1 MRKVYVLVA
10 LTIFSAAMS
19 TRLPRKLTTDPP
31 CVGFSCNGK
40 LKNQNHFPF
49 PPCSQEC
56 PDREIQSQRRTG
68 SAAGGN
74 VFVTIVE
81 AQNLNDQDGKAT
93 PDAGIA
99 KWSDAY
105 VRVQVGIPGFWSTRE
120 TGRIGNENKHWLGK
134 KMSMGWHRSG
144 EALVLFQVLDYDTG
158 LELLDGGDDLL
169 GAGSFWLP
177 FCSSLAVEYNHSVC
191 DESGCFENDMPW
203 GLQRRKL
210 CREEAWIR
218 LNANASVRVVIEIVP
233 FQVHVVEGEDFLTTE
248 FIAYSTTSA
257 LDADGAVL
265 LQTKSHVSRSVNAQ
279 VALNAQV
286 GLYAELSINADAT
299 LTLCR
304 PTSCHRLPDWLREWE
319 YVVSIPIV
327 QEEQSLGYSCYQH
340 DFAPAVRDQYG
351 IIAQNMINLGW
362 PECEMDYFIVFEPH
376 FGTSA
381 KGHRW
386 QIRFECIALLVRLTQ
401 LGTPL
406 LIYMSGALRLLSMCK
421 FRLHRLGA
429 HMLTPEKEGGGS
441 TGATIITSLFQ
452 SDGISINNCEFRHNY
467 YWATRC
473 ALNMLAVPW
482 IVFWTC
488 GIIITMT
495 VRPPHLGL
503 FIMFV
508 GTAIQSL
515 GFALALWKL
524 ERWRLTRAILSAL
537 VCSVTCTFGFLF
549 VIVVFGPSLAND
561 NAEQE
566 IDFLSFA
573 TVFLALG
580 LIPFTLEV
588 MEFNADICRA
598 KSDLVRALTNAATII
613 ESKHPDGAKHDYWLM
628 KECYSASSSSPY
640 FDFVPDIAG
649 HLCGFSNCLNSREM
663 AAVRC
668 ALLRTAS
675 RLVLL
680 MLVVGAFMLTTKG
693 YLALVYALFFSLTD
707 TISSNLD
714 LDCARWSPS
723 KTVHLMIASRAIV
736 VLIDTRFWVLGISM
750 VYCVYGISLL
760 CNIVNKRLPYIDH
773 LEACSMIFL
782 ATRNKMPKVVHPPS
796 FDVASTP
803 ECALLVLTAALFVI
817 TSVAEYANPPGLS
830 LPLLR
835 FGDRAELPSR
845 VIPIVVWLFVAFAG
859 SIHGHVR
866 AAYLDT
872 QSLLM
877 GGAAMAYVI
886 TPSFNLPKILA
897 SLAYLCLIAVGL
909 LLWGATEA
917 PAALAVFALGPLCVI
932 ISLRAFSIWLA
943 NDCEVVIWPPA
954 TEDVPEVDDSESKL
968 AFEVLQ
974 AMMNKPQKGSGGV
987 KTLRTL
993 QMPHVVQVRN
1003 ENQHAECSPTVQ
1015 MPVLPP
1021 KSIIKQRAFSSRRL
1035 YSPPVDT
1042 LPQRRKVIETG
1053 LHACRVTKLKRS
1065 LSDDSHKRKES
1076 KSLPNLTLME
1086 ICTHCTGLICKSMT
1100 NETYAWQTA
1109 DQVWFQVP
1117 LWEAILTGCLLQ
1129 DEYITV
1135 TCVALVPL
1143 LVMVLGGLLSH
1154 IAYPP
1159 YVGHLLWTVNT
1170 FLFLTIS
1177 PIIKWFKTYKAE
1189 RNMIFA
1195 SLVGYLLFAGTLGW
1209 AYKAWLDGRIDV
1221 VEAMWLIDT
1230 LVLYPVGLY
1239 NLYQVIAW
1247 VDHGCKD
1254 PGSIWGNPELNES
1267 HNRKSNSG
1275 NFCVSPIFRRLYLG
1289 LVQIANYLLVFFM
1302 LAQIYLWSS
1311 PAMALACCF
1320 TLLWFAGASYFICKW
1335 AENAFYLPPNLLRS
1349 SDIAI
1354 RSVCIVLILCVVV
1367 FTGSSSILIL
1377 SVVFVLQLC
1386 KCIIKILD
1394 LVHLDTDRVYWFAPT
1409 LFPVYSYSAQNG
1421 ILVDETRLTV
1431 RCVLFC
1437 GIGVCWTAALA
1448 CFSQCISIGTTLFF
1462 FFISLFVS
1470 VSTNACSQVPLKM
1483 GVVASYP
1490 SSDIFVDAALA
1501 TLRRHEEDICAEA
1514 SKFEVRCDEW
1524 DGPEGQ
1530 HEVNSQGHSNSKT
1543 TESEPISTGHSDF
1556 RSSAQAIAMRIDV
1569 AEFALRLV
1577 TLGDEQQAVWRAD
1590 AIYTD
1595 RDALAE
1601 TCASRG
1607 PFGCIGSA
1615 AWMFR
1620 GLELK
1625 ILCNCLRD
1633 FDKEGQR
1640 VVARDTV
1647 EMEAMQAIIQ
1657 LIELDIS
1664 FRNHFAGELKALAH
1678 FHFLVITANDA
1689 HLTHKQITFRKFVS
1703 ESRFKLISNGILPP
1717 SKVLQAPDSTML
1729 NMRLAA
1735 SWLQSLSQDQRERF
1749 YLLQDNF
1756 TVEQIDHELKV
1767 DQQDREEIVA
1777 ARALS
1782 QMRAYTEQ
1790 ENAAKSMSAC
1800 LVRRSR
1806 RTSNWLESLRPEDQ
1820 NRFVTVLQREWESNM
1835 HPAIET
1841 GDEPMRKSYELHVL
1855 LNNEETVGNCRERL
1869 AELEAGESDC
1879 FPSRARKGTLQFIDP
1894 EFQPSASTLGPCFG
1908 ANFVGTW
1915 NHALSV
1921 NPHAVLFA
1929 EGGEPDDVRPG
1940 VCVNDNWLIAVLAML
1955 STVGVKNDADAGAQI
1970 KKLFINMIDL
1980 EGSIVYDSAVGAFGL
1995 QLFANGQWEAVV
2007 VDDALPMLG
2016 DGSGGSGIDALV
2028 ALDAFGR
2035 ERNSFQ
2041 YPDCVDQNLK
2051 LDVAASLDAILLETY
2066 KERYKDCAGFAIAHV
2081 SEMAELWLSL
2091 LEKGVA
2097 KYYGSYGAIE
2107 SGFVHQGLELF
2118 TGNRAECLHIAQA
2131 SRGFGKRALWG
2142 NLLRSHQSDYILGA
2156 GAIPAEHAAL
2166 SLHLSGL
2173 MFGATYTIYDIIDV
2187 FPERHKLI
2195 KLRNPAGHR
2204 DIFRGAWSHSST
2216 LWTKRLRNKLFHGL
2230 EPHTFWMSFDEFCS
2244 VFRCIFICHYYSE
2257 NALCWKRK
2265 CLSGEWSCGYPDN
2278 RENTAPGL
2286 PSRHNPCCEVERNPQ
2301 YSVVIHRPTTLRVSV
2316 KQVHTKGHAAMLP
2329 VASYICR
2336 ATRRDHRRV
2345 NRITKLEKN
2354 NLISSTGRARRERV
2368 IETCVDCLDR
2378 GVYVILVG
2386 AFQAEME
2393 GHFTLSVIS
2402 NNEVL
2407 IAQIWPPTWRS
2418 QNRQVTVEQKRSG
2431 HV

>member
-1 MRKVYVLVA
+1 M
-10 LTIFSAAMS
+10 
-19 TRLPRKLTTDPP
+19 
-31 CVGFSCNGK
+31 
-40 LKNQNHFPF
+40 
-49 PPCSQEC
+49 
-56 PDREIQSQRRTG
+56 
-68 SAAGGN
+68 
-74 VFVTIVE
+74 TIVE
-81 AQNLNDQDGKAT
+81 AQNLNDRDGKTT

-120 TGRIGNENKHWLGK
+120 TSRIGNENKYWLGK
-134 KMSMGWHRSG
+134 KLSMGWHRSG

-158 LELLDGGDDLL
+158 LELVDGGDDLL

-191 DESGCFENDMPW
+191 DERGCVENDMPW
-203 GLQRRKL
+203 VLQRRKL

-218 LNANASVRVVIEIVP
+218 LSANASAAIRVIIEIVP
-233 FQVHVVEGEDFLTTE
+233 FQVHVVEGEDRLSTTL
-248 FIAYSTTSA
+248 FVNQRNGGRLNSTTSP
-257 LDADGAVL
+257 LDAGGALL
-265 LQTKSHVSRSVNAQ
+265 LQTTSHVSPSINAQ
-279 VALNAQV
+279 LALNGQLAI
-286 GLYAELSINADAT
+286 YAELSINAEAT

-319 YVVSIPIV
+319 YVLSIPIM
-327 QEEQSLGYSCYQH
+327 QEEQSLGYSCCQH
-340 DFAPAVRDQYG
+340 DFDPAARDQYG
-351 IIAQNMINLGW
+351 IITQNIINLGW
-362 PECEMDYFIVFEPH
+362 PECEMDYFVIFEPH
-376 FGTSA
+376 FGTGA

-386 QIRFECIALLVRLTQ
+386 QNRFKRIALLVRLIQ

-406 LIYMSGALRLLSMCK
+406 LIYLSGALRLLSKCK

-429 HMLTPEKEGGGS
+429 HMLTPKKEGGRF
-441 TGATIITSLFQ
+441 TGVAISTSLFQ
-452 SDGISINNCEFRHNY
+452 SEGISMNNGEFRHNY

-482 IVFWTC
+482 IVFWTS

-495 VRPPHLGL
+495 VRPPHVGI
-503 FIMFV
+503 FIILI

-515 GFALALWKL
+515 AFALALWKL
-524 ERWRLTRAILSAL
+524 ERWRLTRSSLNAL
-537 VCSVTCTFGFLF
+537 VCSMTCSFCFLI
-549 VIVVFGPSLAND
+549 VIVVFGPSLASYD
-561 NAEQE
+561 NYVKQK

-573 TVFLALG
+573 TVLLTLG

-598 KSDLVRALTNAATII
+598 KSALVRALKYAATLIK
-613 ESKHPDGAKHDYWLM
+613 SKHPDGVNQDYWLM

-668 ALLRTAS
+668 ALLRTVS
-675 RLVLL
+675 RLVFLV
-680 MLVVGAFMLTTKG
+680 LVVGAFMLTPKG
-693 YLALVYALFFSLTD
+693 YLALVYTLFLSLTD
-707 TISSNLD
+707 AVHSNLN
-714 LDCARWSPS
+714 LNCACWSPS
-723 KTVHLMIASRAIV
+723 KTVYLMIASRAIV
-736 VLIDTRFWVLGISM
+736 VLIDTRFWILGLSM

-782 ATRNKMPKVVHPPS
+782 ATRSKKQKVVYSPS

-803 ECALLVLTAALFVI
+803 EGALLVLTATLFVI
-817 TSVAEYANPPGLS
+817 TLVAEYANPSGLS
-830 LPLLR
+830 LPHMR
-835 FGDRAELPSR
+835 FSNHAELPTR

-859 SIHGHVR
+859 SVHGYIR

-877 GGAAMAYVI
+877 GGAAMAYVV

-897 SLAYLCLIAVGL
+897 SLAYLCLIAMGL
-909 LLWGATEA
+909 LLWGASEA
-917 PAALAVFALGPLCVI
+917 PAALAVCAIGPLCA
-932 ISLRAFSIWLA
+932 ISFVRTFSIWLA
-943 NDCEVVIWPPA
+943 NDCEVITWPPV
-954 TEDVPEVDDSESKL
+954 TGYVPKVDDSESKL

-974 AMMNKPQKGSGGV
+974 VMMNKPQKRSEGV

-993 QMPHVVQVRN
+993 HMPHVVRVGT
-1003 ENQHAECSPTVQ
+1003 ENQPAEDTVQ

-1021 KSIIKQRAFSSRRL
+1021 KSIIKQRAFSLRRL
-1035 YSPPVDT
+1035 YSLPAAT
-1042 LPQRRKVIETG
+1042 LPQRRKVVELG

-1065 LSDDSHKRKES
+1065 LNDDSHKRKEC
-1076 KSLPNLTLME
+1076 KSLPNLTLIE

-1100 NETYAWQTA
+1100 NEPYAWQTA
-1109 DQVWFQVP
+1109 DQDWFEIP
-1117 LWEAILTGCLLQ
+1117 LWEAILTGCLLP
-1129 DEYITV
+1129 DEYMTV
-1135 TCVALVPL
+1135 ICVVLVPL

-1154 IAYPP
+1154 LAYPP
-1159 YVGHLLWTVNT
+1159 YTGHLLWTVST
-1170 FLFLTIS
+1170 FLFLTMF
-1177 PIIKWFKTYKAE
+1177 PIIKWFKTYEAE
-1189 RNMIFA
+1189 WNTIVA
-1195 SLVGYLLFAGTLGW
+1195 SLVGYLLFVGTLGW
-1209 AYKAWLDGRIDV
+1209 AYKAWLDARIDV
-1221 VEAMWLIDT
+1221 VEAVWLIDA
-1230 LVLYPVGLY
+1230 LILYPVGLY
-1239 NLYQVIAW
+1239 KLCQVMAW
-1247 VDHGCKD
+1247 VDNGYKD
-1254 PGSIWGNPELNES
+1254 QGSLWGNPKLNDS
-1267 HNRKSNSG
+1267 RNRKSDSG
-1275 NFCVSPIFRRLYLG
+1275 NFSVSPIFYRLYLG
-1289 LVQIANYLLVFFM
+1289 LVQIANHLLVVFI

-1311 PAMALACCF
+1311 PVNALACCF
-1320 TLLWFAGASYFICKW
+1320 TLLLFVGTSYFICTW
-1335 AENAFYLPPNLLRS
+1335 AENAFYLPPNLLHS
-1349 SDIAI
+1349 SDIVI
-1354 RSVCIVLILCVVV
+1354 GSGSIVMILCVAVV
-1367 FTGSSSILIL
+1367 TGSSSILIL
-1377 SVVFVLQLC
+1377 SFFFVLQLC
-1386 KCIIKILD
+1386 KCIIKIMD

-1421 ILVDETRLTV
+1421 TLVDETQLTV
-1431 RCVLFC
+1431 HCVMFC
-1437 GIGVCWTAALA
+1437 GIGLCWTTVLA
-1448 CFSQCISIGTTLFF
+1448 CFSQCISLGTTLFF
-1462 FFISLFVS
+1462 FFISLVVS
-1470 VSTNACSQVPLKM
+1470 VFTNVCSQVPLKM

-1490 SSDIFVDAALA
+1490 SSGIFVDAALA
-1501 TLRRHEEDICAEA
+1501 TLRRYEGDIRAET
-1514 SKFEVRCDEW
+1514 SKFEVHCDEW

-1530 HEVNSQGHSNSKT
+1530 HDVNHHESNSQRHSNPKL
-1543 TESEPISTGHSDF
+1543 TESKPISTGDSDF
-1556 RSSAQAIAMRIDV
+1556 RSSAQAIAMRIDA
-1569 AEFALRLV
+1569 AECALRLV
-1577 TLGDEQQAVWRAD
+1577 TLGNEQQPIWRAD

-1607 PFGCIGSA
+1607 PFGYIGSV
-1615 AWMFR
+1615 AWIFY
-1620 GLELK
+1620 GFELK
-1625 ILCNCLRD
+1625 TLCSCLRD

-1640 VVARDTV
+1640 VLAQDTV
-1647 EMEAMQAIIQ
+1647 EMEAMQAI
-1657 LIELDIS
+1657 LYLLELDAS
-1664 FRNHFAGELKALAH
+1664 FCNHFTGELKALAH
-1678 FHFLVITANDA
+1678 FHFLVITSNDA
-1689 HLTHKQITFRKFVS
+1689 HLTHKQITFKKFVR

-1717 SKVLQAPDSTML
+1717 NKVLQAPDSTML

-1735 SWLQSLSQDQRERF
+1735 SWLQSLGHDQRERF

-1767 DQQDREEIVA
+1767 DQQDRDEIVA

-1782 QMRAYTEQ
+1782 QMRAHREQ
-1790 ENAAKSMSAC
+1790 ENAAKRISAC
-1800 LVRRSR
+1800 LVRRSK
-1806 RTSNWLESLRPEDQ
+1806 RTLNWLASLRPEDKK
-1820 NRFVTVLQREWESNM
+1820 RFMNVLQRQWESNM
-1835 HPAIET
+1835 HPTIET
-1841 GDEPMRKSYELHVL
+1841 GDEPMRKSYQLHVL
-1855 LNNEETVGNCRERL
+1855 LNNDETLGNCRERL

-1879 FPSRARKGTLQFIDP
+1879 YPSRARKGTLQFIDP
-1894 EFQPSASTLGPCFG
+1894 EFQPSESTLGPCFG
-1908 ANFVGTW
+1908 ANFIGTW

-1940 VCVNDNWLIAVLAML
+1940 ACVNDNWLIAVLSML
-1955 STVGVKNDADAGAQI
+1955 STVGVKDDADAGAQI

-1980 EGSIVYDSAVGAFGL
+1980 EGNIIYDSAIGAFGL

-2028 ALDAFGR
+2028 ALDTFRR
-2035 ERNSFQ
+2035 EQNSFQ
-2041 YPDCVDQNLK
+2041 YPDCVDQKLK
-2051 LDVAASLDAILLETY
+2051 LNVAASIDSILLEAY

-2107 SGFVHQGLELF
+2107 SGFVHQGLELL

-2142 NLLRSHQSDYILGA
+2142 SLLRSHRSDYILGA
-2156 GAIPAEHAAL
+2156 SAIPAEHAAL

-2173 MFGATYTIYDIIDV
+2173 VFGATYTIYDIIDV

-2195 KLRNPAGHR
+2195 KLRNPAGHTE
-2204 DIFRGAWSHSST
+2204 IFRGAWSHSST

-2230 EPHTFWMSFDEFCS
+2230 EPHTFWMSFDEFCC
-2244 VFRCIFICHYYSE
+2244 VFRCIFICHYYTE
-2257 NALCWKRK
+2257 NSLCWKRQ
-2265 CLSGEWSCGYPDN
+2265 CISGEWTRGHPDN

-2286 PSRHNPCCEVERNPQ
+2286 PSLHNPCCEVERNPQ

-2316 KQVHTKGHAAMLP
+2316 EQVHTKGHAAILP
-2329 VASYICR
+2329 VASYLCR
-2336 ATRRDHRRV
+2336 ATRREDSRV
-2345 NRITKLEKN
+2345 NRITKLEN
-2354 NLISSTGRARRERV
+2354 HNLISSTGRARRERV

-2402 NNEVL
+2402 NNKVL

-2418 QNRQVTVEQKRSG
+2418 QNRQVTVEQKHSG
-2431 HV
+2431 HGGAD